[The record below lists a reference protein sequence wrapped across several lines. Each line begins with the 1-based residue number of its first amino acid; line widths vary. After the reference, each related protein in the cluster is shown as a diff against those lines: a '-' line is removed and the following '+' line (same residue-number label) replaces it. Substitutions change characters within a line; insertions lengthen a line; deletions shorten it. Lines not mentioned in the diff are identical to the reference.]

1 MPIDVTEGLKRD
13 VLEAAEAPGSA
24 GAEPKGSA
32 VDDEKKL
39 LADLW
44 MRQTDI
50 FLKLVSLMP
59 VIELGIL
66 AGWYKLM
73 KDQRNDIALIAAV
86 LGVIVML
93 IAWTYLYRATKYISY
108 FKDQVPILKA
118 VPKTTL
124 TTLLGSKL
132 RLLGG
137 LSGRQITGRNAGLCV
152 PALCAGVNLLLAIG
166 SPFIVLPPNPN

>member
-1 MPIDVTEGLKRD
+1 MGL
-13 VLEAAEAPGSA
+13 
-24 GAEPKGSA
+24 
-32 VDDEKKL
+32 DDEKKL

-73 KDQRNDIALIAAV
+73 KDQRNDIALIAAL

-108 FKDQVPILKA
+108 FKDQVPVLGA
-118 VPKTTL
+118 VPDTTL
-124 TTLLGSKL
+124 TTLLGREIKG
-132 RLLGG
+132 RLLGR
-137 LSGRQITGRNAGLCV
+137 LSGRKITGRNAGLCV

-166 SPFIVLPPNPN
+166 SPFIVLPPNSN